1 MTKAMVNRFS
11 AALLCFWLLLATV
24 AAAQPTAQQV
34 VQETLD
40 GISAQ
45 LDGRREE
52 LSKNKS
58 ELYALIDRELLPK
71 FDVDYAGRMVLGK
84 SWRTATPQQRK
95 RFVDVF
101 YSFLL
106 RSYASAILKF
116 EQDKVRVLP
125 PRTPPKGGRTV
136 VQTEMRMPEGT
147 LVPVH
152 YSMRETPAGWKAFDV
167 RIEGISY
174 VQNYRNQFNAE
185 VAAKGLDALIGRL
198 EKETADID
206 AGLREPAAVES
217 GVTKAQP

>member
-1 MTKAMVNRFS
+1 MTKAMVTRFLVT
-11 AALLCFWLLLATV
+11 LLCSWLLIATV
-24 AAAQPTAQQV
+24 AAAEPTAQQV
-34 VQETLD
+34 VEETLD
-40 GISAQ
+40 RISAQ

-84 SWRTATPQQRK
+84 SWRTATADQRK

-101 YSFLL
+101 YNFLL

-116 EQDKVRVLP
+116 DQDKVRVLP
-125 PRTPPKGGRTV
+125 PRTPPLDGRTV

-147 LVPVH
+147 VVPVH
-152 YSMRETPAGWKAFDV
+152 YSMRQTPSGWKAFDV

-206 AGLREPAAVES
+206 AGLRQPDAAAP